1 MRVSLKYYV
10 TKHYETVICVGVG
23 FPTDKYALI
32 FLLFFYFK
40 YKTIRNHHLVSSIY
54 IHLTYLNPTLRTL
67 IFLSRNTRTAKLGS
81 HEVTRMNLTLRSVRD
96 DGVTVKL
103 IYCPGIMS
111 RCA

>member
-32 FLLFFYFK
+32 FLL
-40 YKTIRNHHLVSSIY
+40 
-54 IHLTYLNPTLRTL
+54 RTL

-81 HEVTRMNLTLRSVRD
+81 HEVTRMNLTLRSVKD